1 MGEVFLAKISGA
13 AGFEKPCIVKTILP
27 ALLKDRQFLDRFHH
41 EAKVLVHLVHSSIA
55 QVYDMGEADG
65 TYYMALEYV
74 AGVDLAYLLEQVR
87 QQGVQVP
94 VPVAL
99 FLGQRMAEGLG
110 YAHRKVGP
118 DGVPLGIV
126 HRDVSP
132 HNVMVSYEGE
142 VKVIDFGLAKSAA
155 RSKYTLPA
163 TVMGKLGYMSPE
175 QVRAEALDHRSD
187 IYSCGVVVWEMLA
200 GRSLIPHGTVG
211 EMMAAMSQPS
221 VPSLTGLRGDVDGG
235 LDGVVRRALA
245 AKPDERY
252 SRADELARALNGEL
266 VRSGAAVG
274 AEEVG
279 HFVRALCPEAF
290 AAQRQLISKVT
301 SSSSHHRTPT
311 PQPHTGTGMY
321 GTGPQASPGQ
331 AEPSG
336 FEPTMMRP
344 PSGERRVAGVARPD
358 GPAGED
364 AMGME
369 ATAVR
374 ASPSAVGSGNAGA
387 ARGAVPA
394 NANSPAWGSPG
405 AGPANA
411 TSPAWGSPAAAP
423 GSAHA
428 GAAPANATS
437 PAWGSPAAAP
447 GSAHAGAVPA
457 NSASPAWGSP
467 AAAPGSAHA
476 GAAPA
481 NSASP
486 AWGSPAAGPGGAPA
500 ASPAW
505 GSPAAGPGGAPSA
518 SPAWGAPTVA
528 NTPSSAHAGASPAN
542 PASHPGAA
550 PVPSS
555 QPHGAGAH
563 AESTRSAPVR
573 KTSVALLVGLVLLL
587 MAGTAVTTAYIA
599 RRSGSTPAV
608 ASATP
613 SAEPS
618 QREEPKNPQP
628 RAQGGT
634 TPGTGKKPPAQ
645 PSPPEQ
651 VAVKPEPTETPE
663 PVATPEP
670 TGKGSPRPEPVA
682 TRDPVPPKPRTPPAA
697 KPPKSSPEPTPTP
710 AATKFVTYVSPT
722 AVLPL
727 QEEDGDYLVRGA
739 QAALLQRDMV
749 VQVVGPA
756 KNGQRVLLGRATV
769 SWAAANPKVRRKV
782 QLARLS
788 LDSSASAATGAR
800 FIALP
805 GGNTSP
811 EVAVAVDEAPA
822 PEAAAPEA
830 APEPPKPAPPKTLVG
845 TVRAVTGLKAITSD
859 EVVVRN
865 LDEFTW
871 NDCYVVKGL
880 RQTAR
885 LGIVLPQTNRPAKN
899 FKDRADFLV
908 ERGKVG
914 VFCKEG
920 QFITTLR

>member
-221 VPSLTGLRGDVDGG
+221 VPSLTGLRGDVDGA

-245 AKPDERY
+245 TKPDERY

-311 PQPHTGTGMY
+311 PQPLPQGNTGTGMY
-321 GTGPQASPGQ
+321 GTGPQASPGHT
-331 AEPSG
+331 EPSG

-358 GPAGED
+358 APAGED
-364 AMGME
+364 SMGIE

-374 ASPSAVGSGNAGA
+374 ASPGALVGGANAGGPPMA
-387 ARGAVPA
+387 
-394 NANSPAWGSPG
+394 SPVW
-405 AGPANA
+405 
-411 TSPAWGSPAAAP
+411 
-423 GSAHA
+423 

-447 GSAHAGAVPA
+447 GSAPSASPAWGSPAAAPGSMPSDAHAGASPA

-467 AAAPGSAHA
+467 AAAPGSMPSAAHA
-476 GAAPA
+476 GA
-481 NSASP
+481 SP
-486 AWGSPAAGPGGAPA
+486 VNAAWGSPAAASGSTPSAAHAGAPPANA

-505 GSPAAGPGGAPSA
+505 GSPAAASGSTPSA
-518 SPAWGAPTVA
+518 SPTGATLV
-528 NTPSSAHAGASPAN
+528 
-542 PASHPGAA
+542 PG
-550 PVPSS
+550 S
-555 QPHGAGAH
+555 QPHGAVAH
-563 AESTRSAPVR
+563 AESARSTPVR

-599 RRSGSTPAV
+599 RRPGNTPAV
-608 ASATP
+608 AAADPT
-613 SAEPS
+613 
-618 QREEPKNPQP
+618 QREEPKSPANPQP

-634 TPGTGKKPPAQ
+634 TQGTGKKPPSQ
-645 PSPPEQ
+645 PSTPAQ
-651 VAVKPEPTETPE
+651 GAVKPEQ
-663 PVATPEP
+663 VATPEP
-670 TGKGSPRPEPVA
+670 TGKGTTQPEQVATPEPTGKGTPRPEPEHVA
-682 TRDPVPPKPRTPPAA
+682 TREPVPPKQRTPPAP
-697 KPPKSSPEPTPTP
+697 KPPKSSPESAPPP
-710 AATKFVTYVSPT
+710 AAAKFVTYVSPT

-727 QEEDGDYLVRGA
+727 QDEAGGYVVRGA

-756 KNGQRVLLGRATV
+756 KNGQRLLLGRATV

-782 QLARLS
+782 QLARLT
-788 LDSSASAATGAR
+788 LDASASAATGAR

-805 GGNTSP
+805 GGSTSP
-811 EVAVAVDEAPA
+811 EVAVAVEEAPA
-822 PEAAAPEA
+822 PEPEAPEA
-830 APEPPKPAPPKTLVG
+830 APEPPKPVPPKTLVG
-845 TVRAVTGLKAITSD
+845 TVRAVTGLKALTSD

-865 LDEFTW
+865 LDDFTW

-885 LGIVLPQTNRPAKN
+885 LGIVLPQKDRPAKN